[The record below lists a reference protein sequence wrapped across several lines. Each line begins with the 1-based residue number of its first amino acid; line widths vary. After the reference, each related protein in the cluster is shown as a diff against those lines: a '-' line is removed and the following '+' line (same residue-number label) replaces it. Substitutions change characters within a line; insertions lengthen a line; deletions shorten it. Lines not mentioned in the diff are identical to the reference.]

1 MKGRTAGHRPGS
13 HCHGVAAGNGW
24 RRDAATRMFDSI
36 NSGDVDAFGDH
47 LVEDS
52 LEHEATPSQDPA
64 KEGAKGLFKMMMAA
78 FADLGLDAEDVISI
92 GDKVVARSRV
102 TGTSTGTFM
111 GMSPTGEGVDMQAV
125 DILRLGDARCGPPTP
140 ID

>member
-1 MKGRTAGHRPGS
+1 
-13 HCHGVAAGNGW
+13 
-24 RRDAATRMFDSI
+24 
-36 NSGDVDAFGDH
+36 
-47 LVEDS
+47 
-52 LEHEATPSQDPA
+52 
-64 KEGAKGLFKMMMAA
+64 MMMAA